1 MTTRVSPARGSSS
14 RRRTGSERAGT
25 TCASRSSRSI
35 AYAERAGNRSMELEA
50 LVHDLAAVA
59 FGSTPV
65 DEGIRVARQVL
76 EDVSDSRELQGW
88 AIRFIGTFLALE
100 GRVAE
105 GRELLEQARA
115 IFTELGNGEAL
126 VALAF
131 SMGPLELRAGNAV
144 AAEGEF
150 RTALESAQRMGDRGR
165 LTNLASGLADALLDQ
180 GRIDDAAEYVD
191 LARDTAVKDDA
202 SGQGAWRMA
211 AARLLLGR
219 GETGEAIRL
228 ARESISFMESN
239 QELLTLPDLVLR
251 QAEVFQGA
259 GLDEDAETCVS
270 RSHRPLRTEGI
281 VGRSAASAQPPRH
294 DGSGVDE
301 RLGSVGRPWALP
313 ECGSRPSPMVDQ
325 DCSGANRRGCRQAC
339 AARRVTS
346 SMIVA
351 SLAGR
356 DRQAGQSAP
365 PTRSHRHDHRAG
377 VAYPTLS
384 RVRARVRDRRWCAF
398 ARW

>member
-1 MTTRVSPARGSSS
+1 MTGTVVDADAQEAQARASISALEAHHDDEGVA
-14 RRRTGSERAGT
+14 RAWFVLAT
-25 TCASRSSRSI
+25 TYWVRARWDDMREPLSRSI

-144 AAEGEF
+144 AAEREF

-259 GLDEDAETCVS
+259 GLDEDA
-270 RSHRPLRTEGI
+270 
-281 VGRSAASAQPPRH
+281 RH
-294 DGSGVDE
+294 AFRDAIDLFE
-301 RLGSVGRPWALP
+301 RKG
-313 ECGSRPSPMVDQ
+313 
-325 DCSGANRRGCRQAC
+325 
-339 AARRVTS
+339 
-346 SMIVA
+346 
-351 SLAGR
+351 SLAEAQRAR
-356 DRQAGQSAP
+356 DRLATMEA
-365 PTRSHRHDHRAG
+365 A
-377 VAYPTLS
+377 
-384 RVRARVRDRRWCAF
+384 
-398 ARW
+398 